1 MKIEHTCP
9 SVQAGMTRIEQ
20 INTDLIEHMSYLN
33 KTTTTM
39 SQKAAL
45 VLSFFIFL
53 FPVFSSGQTALEI
66 VKKADELTRG
76 KSSEGEMTIQIV
88 RPKWTREMKM
98 KTWSLGTDYSL
109 MLITAPAKEKGTVM
123 LKREKEVWNW
133 VPSIERTVKLPPS
146 MMMQSWM
153 GTDLTNDDLVR
164 QSSIVIDYTHAIV
177 KDSVVEG
184 RKCWKLKLT
193 AKPDAPVVWGHIMVW
208 VDKEHYIQLRTEF
221 YDEDGYLVNIF
232 NAYDIKVMDG
242 RTMATKMEMIPVD
255 KPGNKTIL
263 ITDYINFDTGVK
275 EDYFNTNQ
283 MKKMK

>member
-1 MKIEHTCP
+1 MKI
-9 SVQAGMTRIEQ
+9 I
-20 INTDLIEHMSYLN
+20 DSYMFKMVASLGLVMLVAA
-33 KTTTTM
+33 TTTM
-39 SQKAAL
+39 QLK
-45 VLSFFIFL
+45 
-53 FPVFSSGQTALEI
+53 GQTALEI
-66 VKKADELTRG
+66 IKKADELTRG

-164 QSSIVIDYTHAIV
+164 QSSIVVDYTHEIL
-177 KDSVVEG
+177 KDSLIDG
-184 RKCWKLKLT
+184 RKTWKLKLT

-232 NAYDIKVMDG
+232 TGHDIKVMDG
-242 RTMATKMEMIPVD
+242 RTMATKMVMIPVE

-263 ITDYINFDTGVK
+263 ITNKINFDTGVT

-283 MKKMK
+283 MKRMK